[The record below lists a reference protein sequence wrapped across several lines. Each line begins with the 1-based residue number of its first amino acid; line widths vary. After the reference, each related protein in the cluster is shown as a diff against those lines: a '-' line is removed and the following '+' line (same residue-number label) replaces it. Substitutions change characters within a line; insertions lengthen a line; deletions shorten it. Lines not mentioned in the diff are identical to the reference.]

1 MYLLNEKWKILSG
14 QSGSNM
20 GIGLVAGLEPGR
32 AIGSCCG
39 NPGKG
44 IILEIDSRNKFLDKD
59 SRNL

>member
-20 GIGLVAGLEPGR
+20 GMGLVAGLGPGR
-32 AIGSCCG
+32 ATGSCCG

-44 IILEIDSRNKFLDKD
+44 IIVTCTTD